1 MSQDGEQTCEWKLW
15 KHNNNI
21 CFDEMKGA
29 IARAESPYWLID
41 DHIEWKQI
49 YKGNISGRLDVA
61 FNALDAS
68 FYLVKPEMVEVLDEN
83 GDIVDEIKVSCHG
96 IYGSFDV

>member
-1 MSQDGEQTCEWKLW
+1 MNIKDVKVSQDGEQTCEWKLW

-49 YKGNISGRLDVA
+49 YRV
-61 FNALDAS
+61 
-68 FYLVKPEMVEVLDEN
+68 
-83 GDIVDEIKVSCHG
+83 
-96 IYGSFDV
+96 IYQEDWMLPLMHWMLHFIW